1 MGQSSPSRGPSP
13 CMRVVGGRGRP
24 GALGGTSSQG
34 EDQAPGS
41 SEAEQKFVSIDTAV
55 CVIIDTAVCVYIDTV
70 VAVCVRH
77 DRRELG

>member
-1 MGQSSPSRGPSP
+1 
-13 CMRVVGGRGRP
+13 MRVVGGRGRP
-24 GALGGTSSQG
+24 GALGGTSFQG

-55 CVIIDTAVCVYIDTV
+55 CVYIDTV